1 MMVSFFE
8 VIERRGRIVL
18 RWRVRKIQSHIERM
32 GVMLTASSVFGL
44 PPDEVLT
51 LYRQKDRSEKTSFNL
66 KTRTGGSACVY
77 IIGGP
82 FRDAVSSISFPSSL
96 YVY

>member
-32 GVMLTASSVFGL
+32 GVMLTASSVLGL

-51 LYRQKDRSEKTSFNL
+51 LYRQKDRSEKTFLNP
-66 KTRTGGSACVY
+66 KTRAGRSTPS
-77 IIGGP
+77 
-82 FRDAVSSISFPSSL
+82 RPSSL
-96 YVY
+96 DHSGRNSLAK